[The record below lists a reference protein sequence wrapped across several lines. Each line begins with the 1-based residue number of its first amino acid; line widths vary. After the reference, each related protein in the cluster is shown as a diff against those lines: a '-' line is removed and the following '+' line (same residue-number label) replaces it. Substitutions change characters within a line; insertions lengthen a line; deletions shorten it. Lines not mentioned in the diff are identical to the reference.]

1 MSVKKSFS
9 LVGCAALA
17 AAVTAVAPRAFAQE
31 GEEAPAAPAAAEI
44 DPALET
50 EIKFAEAL
58 VDAGLPDFARP
69 VIAAAR
75 ETWKGPQ
82 ADTGFFAI
90 EIRADLSLGEF
101 DAAEKKIASLPD
113 RNGPKYWAA
122 RLEVANNYNAQGKKK
137 ECSAIYDEFFKKF
150 PKPPPELRAF
160 YLQAAYAYGQIL
172 LADKR
177 LEDAAKV
184 YEGILGQLN
193 PKKSKEDA
201 ESWPNLACETVEIY
215 LRLAGDIEKPADR
228 AKFLD
233 PANKLISKL
242 LWYQNMP
249 VYFGRAIAMKANY
262 ELLKGNVA
270 KAQSTIDDYMEQ
282 LAELHEQIKA
292 VDPEGR
298 FGLLRQSP
306 MPLCRY
312 MLAEMLWKSA
322 QDEYKKTPRD
332 DDKIKA
338 LMFGQIVSG
347 KKRNGQGAFN
357 HSLNVFVQYPESSWA
372 AKAGE
377 LSEEIRAFAEQN
389 YGAKIKSNVTPEQ
402 MENVRRMQFM
412 GGFEKM
418 GEGEWEAAIAEFNT
432 ALAGYPEGKLSVQAI
447 AGIIN
452 CYGQLL
458 MRRKDDPK
466 AADWRIDL
474 DAIEGYLAERFAG
487 NSDKTVMSLAG
498 EEVMRAAN
506 AEKARGEATRADS
519 IQKAYLMNYRNH
531 VQAPIIAA
539 GLAGE
544 AQKAEK
550 WNDAIALWELFVK
563 YYPKSPFYASAFAS
577 LGYCYDKL
585 GDHQKAIE
593 AYSQYVEKE
602 QDNLLR
608 RTQTQ
613 MQLAVL
619 RQKVG
624 KDIIDAAETNAAPEE
639 VARQIAEGNKQ
650 IILGIREFRN
660 FAKTCDERLADPAE
674 SADNKKKYQGLR
686 ENALYLEGVCWSQLT
701 KPADKLEGF
710 RKQAAAGI
718 ENYLKVFPQGQYAI
732 RSYVMLG
739 SLYTALGDMEK
750 SKDALDR
757 LTQNFPDAPETKE
770 AKPRL
775 AKSLID
781 MGFQKEGAAI
791 YAEMLRVDGNYT
803 AQQFLR
809 AGEALIDAR
818 NWELANQAFEKAI
831 SKAGTNSWTTVARS
845 RIGQARSLYR
855 QKAYVEARDAI
866 DQILENDRLKKT
878 AAAAEANLLLVDV
891 ASEQGRT
898 EKNDATRGRH
908 FGAAMGA
915 LKKVRGYWA
924 NKPQWEQDKTYIMSA
939 DVQIRRMDAEEAMGL
954 KDKALETCEKA
965 AANLQSFLQS
975 RMPDENHPLSEMNA
989 HQLEILESAYARLV
1003 PLFAK
1008 LGADKGE
1015 FVLKFGQEYLDMFPN
1030 GKARTEVQNAINAAK
1045 AAGAVLTSATAANAA
1060 KAAAAAEDA
1069 ADEPAEAV
1077 AVVEEDADAGETP
1090 DEAEAPAPE
1099 APEVPEVPAPAAET
1113 GDAAAEQ

>member
-1 MSVKKSFS
+1 MSSKKSFS
-9 LVGCAALA
+9 LVGCVALT
-17 AAVTAVAPRAFAQE
+17 AAVTAVVPRAFAQE
-31 GEEAPAAPAAAEI
+31 GEEQPAAAPAAATI

-69 VIAAAR
+69 VIAAAK

-82 ADTGFFAI
+82 ADTSFFAI

-101 DAAEKKIASLPD
+101 EAAEKKIAALPD

-137 ECSAIYDEFFKKF
+137 ECTAIYDEFFKKF
-150 PKPPPELRAF
+150 PKPPPELRTF

-172 LADKR
+172 MADKR
-177 LEDAAKV
+177 LAEAAKV
-184 YEGILGQLN
+184 YDGLLGQLDT
-193 PKKSKEDA
+193 KKNKEDA
-201 ESWPNLACETVEIY
+201 ESWPNLACETVELY
-215 LRLAGDIEKPADR
+215 LRLASGIEKVKDRDQYLEPA
-228 AKFLD
+228 K
-233 PANKLISKL
+233 KLISKL

-262 ELLKGNVA
+262 ELLKGDVG
-270 KAQSTIDDYMEQ
+270 KAQATIDDYMEQ
-282 LAELHEQIKA
+282 LAELHEQMREA
-292 VDPEGR
+292 DPDGR
-298 FGLLRQSP
+298 LGILRQSP

-312 MLAEMLWKSA
+312 MLAEMLWKGA
-322 QDEYKKTPRD
+322 QDEYKKTTGRD
-332 DDKIKA
+332 DEKIKSM
-338 LMFGQIVSG
+338 MFGQIVSG

-357 HSLNVFVQYPESSWA
+357 HSLNVFVQYPESAWA

-377 LSEEIRAFAEQN
+377 LSEEIRSFAEKN

-412 GGFEKM
+412 GAFEKM
-418 GEGEWEAAIAEFNT
+418 GEGEWEAAIADFNT

-447 AGIIN
+447 SGLIN
-452 CYGQLL
+452 CYSQLL

-487 NSDKTVMSLAG
+487 NPDTTVMSLAG
-498 EEVMRAAN
+498 EEVMRAAAN
-506 AEKARGEATRADS
+506 EKARGELTRADA
-519 IQKAYLMNYRNH
+519 IQKAYLTNYRRH

-550 WNDAIALWELFVK
+550 WNDAIALWELFAK
-563 YYPKSPFYASAFAS
+563 YYPKSPFHASAFAA
-577 LGYCYDKL
+577 LGYCYDKI
-585 GDHQKAIE
+585 GDRQKAIE
-593 AYSQYVEKE
+593 AYTQYVEKE
-602 QDNLLR
+602 TSNLLR

-613 MQLAVL
+613 MQLAIL
-619 RQKVG
+619 RQKAG
-624 KDIIDAAETNAAPEE
+624 KDIIDAAETNETAEAT
-639 VARQIAEGNKQ
+639 ARQIAEGNKQ
-650 IILGIREFRN
+650 IILGIKEFRD

-674 SADNKKKYQGLR
+674 TPDNKAKYLGLK
-686 ENALYLEGVCWSQLT
+686 ENALFLEGGCWSQLT

-710 RKQAAAGI
+710 RKQAAAGL
-718 ENYLKVFPQGQYAI
+718 ENYLKAFPQGQYAI

-739 SLYTALGDMEK
+739 SLYTALGNMEA
-750 SKDALDR
+750 SKNALDR
-757 LTQNFPDAPETKE
+757 LTQAFPDAPETKD
-770 AKPRL
+770 AMPRL
-775 AKSLID
+775 AKNLID

-791 YAEMLRVDGNYT
+791 YSDMLRVDGNYT

-809 AGEALIDAR
+809 AGEALIEGR

-831 SKAGTNSWTTVARS
+831 AKSGTNSWTTVARA

-855 QKAYVEARDAI
+855 QKAYVEAREAI

-908 FGAAMGA
+908 FGAAMAA

-939 DVQIRRMDAEEAMGL
+939 EVQIRRMDAEEAMGL
-954 KDKALETCEKA
+954 KDRAFETCEKA

-975 RMPDENHPLSEMNA
+975 RMPDESHPLSEMNA
-989 HQLEILESAYARLV
+989 QQIEILERGYAMLV
-1003 PLFAK
+1003 PLFSK

-1015 FVLKFGQEYLDMFPN
+1015 FVLKFGQEYMDMFPN
-1030 GKARTEVQNAINAAK
+1030 GKSRTEVQNAINAAK
-1045 AAGAVLTSATAANAA
+1045 AAGAVLTSATTANVA
-1060 KAAAAAEDA
+1060 AAAAAE
-1069 ADEPAEAV
+1069 ADEEPVEAV
-1077 AVVEEDADAGETP
+1077 AVVEEEAAEEAP
-1090 DEAEAPAPE
+1090 AEAEPPAPEAPE
-1099 APEVPEVPAPAAET
+1099 APEVP
-1113 GDAAAEQ
+1113 AAAEAPAEE